1 MHWLTLC
8 KHIIQTPPS
17 KLTISLTTIIL
28 SGALFVH
35 YRCKEENNLRKPA
48 EMNAMI
54 CECFQIANHLLYGT
68 DLLTYKPSSRP
79 YSRLWVLSSLFFL
92 SAWSVM
98 QTANCFHKESFYS
111 GQMITRFLRWKMD
124 AHVIVTRWKR
134 LTVSMFVVGG
144 FSSWMLPFAFCE
156 KNATEQA
163 ACAACELTEKHKLY
177 NWLVL
182 SVVLV
187 LLVLLLMLVG
197 FLCHRLWP
205 RDPSRLSRVVRRYE
219 HPGQGVLS
227 DLTQVSSQSS
237 SW

>member
-1 MHWLTLC
+1 MFPNSQSSVVWYWSADIQALLT
-8 KHIIQTPPS
+8 
-17 KLTISLTTIIL
+17 SLGIKFIIL
-28 SGALFVH
+28 FISVKCHVYSELFSQ
-35 YRCKEENNLRKPA
+35 R
-48 EMNAMI
+48 
-54 CECFQIANHLLYGT
+54 
-68 DLLTYKPSSRP
+68 
-79 YSRLWVLSSLFFL
+79 
-92 SAWSVM
+92 
-98 QTANCFHKESFYS
+98 ESFYS